1 MGLLLLYL
9 IISHLAKW
17 WFILVLCMPHKNI
30 TNITL
35 NSEIKRISLWYF
47 NLYVLFNHLYLN
59 KKANYHPDNW
69 LLIFNHLFALYIFI
83 ILGKV
88 LCIILSFG
96 TSFCLCTSLSIIL
109 LIEAIIPFC
118 RYLPPWHFLPIQ
130 THTSIIQNVSF
141 TLDWTDSYQYLCCR

>member
-35 NSEIKRISLWYF
+35 NSEIKHISLWYF
-47 NLYVLFNHLYLN
+47 NLYHL
-59 KKANYHPDNW
+59 DNW

-96 TSFCLCTSLSIIL
+96 TSFSLCTSLSIIL

-118 RYLPPWHFLPIQ
+118 RYLPLWHFLPIQ

-141 TLDWTDSYQYLCCR
+141 TLDWTDSYQYLCYR